1 MKVGILT
8 PTLSRT
14 GGGIFPIV
22 AAHARGL
29 SAEAGIDLTVFGIA
43 DGFSEADAGELAGV
57 RTVSH
62 KALVPRLGFA
72 PALMQDVERA
82 GLAILHQH
90 GLWQYPSVVS
100 RRFHAHSGGLVVIST
115 QGMLEPWAIA
125 HSRWRKRIAGVLF
138 ERSNLEGASCLHCS
152 QAEVA
157 GIRSYGLKTPIA
169 VIPNGVAF
177 PEADRRPPAPAWMP
191 ADRRTLLFLGRLHPK
206 KGLFELLH
214 AWAAL
219 SDSSSEVRRGWRL
232 AIAGWDDGGYAAKLR
247 EQAARLG
254 IGPDSVAFPGGIFG
268 DEKDAALRH
277 AAAFVLPSFSEGLPM
292 SVLEAWSYGL
302 PVLMTR
308 ACNLSEAFAH
318 EAAIEVSTDPRELAR
333 TLESALA
340 GDALGR
346 IAANGRRF
354 AEARFAWDAVI
365 RDLRSVYE
373 WLAAGAPRPACVVT

>member
-29 SAEAGIDLTVFGIA
+29 SAEAGIDLTLFGVA
-43 DGFSEADAGELAGV
+43 DEFSEADAGELAGV
-57 RTVSH
+57 HTISH
-62 KALVPRLGFA
+62 KAVIPRLGFA
-72 PALMQDVERA
+72 PALGRDVERA

-90 GLWQYPSVVS
+90 GLWQYPSVVA
-100 RRFHAHSGGLVVIST
+100 RRFSARSRGRVVIST

-125 HSRWRKRIAGVLF
+125 NSRWRKRIAGFLF
-138 ERSNLEGASCLHCS
+138 ERANLEAASCLHCS
-152 QAEVA
+152 EAEVA
-157 GIRSYGLKTPIA
+157 GVRSYGLKAPIA

-177 PEADRRPPAPAWMP
+177 PEADRRPPPPAWM
-191 ADRRTLLFLGRLHPK
+191 AAERRTLLFLGRLHPK
-206 KGLFELLH
+206 KGLFELLQ

-219 SDSSSEVRRGWRL
+219 LESSSEVRRGWRL

-247 EQAARLG
+247 EQAARLRM
-254 IGPDSVAFPGGIFG
+254 GPESVTFPGGIFG

-292 SVLEAWSYGL
+292 SVLEAWSHGL

-308 ACNLSEAFAH
+308 ACNLSDAFAH

-333 TLESALA
+333 TLDSALT
-340 GDALGR
+340 GEALGR
-346 IAANGRRF
+346 VGANGRRF
-354 AEARFAWDAVI
+354 VEARFAWDAVI
-365 RDLRSVYE
+365 RDLRAVYE
-373 WLAAGAPRPACVVT
+373 WLAAAAPRPACVVT